1 MNYLGNRRVKKPD
14 GPWQSDRSTIK
25 GDASIPRLEAQLKE
39 SGLAGRNSVH
49 GKRCSAR
56 TGTKKRHL
64 VKVCHRA
71 IHIHRKEKTLLL
83 VVEKEKSQYEWQC
96 A

>member
-49 GKRCSAR
+49 GKCCSAR

-71 IHIHRKEKTLLL
+71 YFQGKETD
-83 VVEKEKSQYEWQC
+83 STS
-96 A
+96 